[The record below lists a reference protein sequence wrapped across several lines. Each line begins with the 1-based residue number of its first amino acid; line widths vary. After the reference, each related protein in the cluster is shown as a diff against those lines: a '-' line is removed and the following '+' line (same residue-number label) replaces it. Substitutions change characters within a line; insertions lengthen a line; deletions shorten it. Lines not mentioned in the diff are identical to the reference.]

1 MSRASVDADFA
12 EVVLEWA
19 ELLGDEGISITLTSG
34 FRTLQEQRRLYARL
48 GRVGLAAQP
57 GRSYHNYGLA
67 LDFVATPRSAQARA
81 GRLAES
87 LGLRWGGRFH
97 PPDPVHIDA
106 GNYVPIDQAAAEG
119 YPITLVTLEA

>member
-1 MSRASVDADFA
+1 MSRAAVDADFA
-12 EVVLEWA
+12 DVLLEWA
-19 ELLGDEGISITLTSG
+19 DFLGEAGIQITLTSG
-34 FRTLQEQRRLYARL
+34 YRGLQEQRRLFARL
-48 GRVGLAAQP
+48 GRRGLAAQP

-67 LDFVATPRSAQARA
+67 LDFLTTPRAAQAQA

-106 GNYVPIDQAAAEG
+106 GNFLSITAARDEG
-119 YPITLVTLEA
+119 YPIILVTLEA